1 MEPLEEAVPE
11 RLAQAEIDTAVAVA
25 RRVTEKIRRAVEV
38 KGDVLE
44 HVTVSMLAEGH
55 ILVEDYPGV
64 GKTALARA
72 LSRSIDCQFA
82 RVQCT
87 ADLLPADIV
96 GSQIYNQREGRF
108 EFRPGPIFAN
118 VVLPDEVN
126 RASPK
131 TQSGLLEC
139 MQERHV
145 TVDATSHELAR
156 PFLVFATQNP
166 VEYEG
171 TYPLPEAQVD
181 RFMVRLSLGY
191 PDADAEA
198 GMLLGHESRDKV
210 LELDAV
216 ADRAEIV
223 EAVETAHR
231 VHASRALRD
240 YIVALL
246 RRTRDDDRVELGASP
261 RAGLMLLRAAKA
273 RALVHGRDHALPDDV
288 QALAEAVLSHRIML
302 APEAAG
308 VQRSEIVK
316 DAIAAVPA
324 L

>member
-1 MEPLEEAVPE
+1 VIEEVEVRHAATV
-11 RLAQAEIDTAVAVA
+11 AQRVADN
-25 RRVTEKIRRAVEV
+25 IRRAVKV
-38 KGDVLE
+38 RDQVLD
-44 HVTVSMLAEGH
+44 HVVVALLAEGH
-55 ILVEDYPGV
+55 VLVEDYPGV

-72 LSRSIDCQFA
+72 LARSIDCQFA

-96 GSQIYNQREGRF
+96 GTNVYNQRESRF

-118 VVLPDEVN
+118 IVVVDEVN

-145 TVDATSHELAR
+145 TVDAYSHELAR

-166 VEYEG
+166 LEYEG

-191 PDADAEA
+191 PEAADEA
-198 GMLLGHESRDKV
+198 DMLHGHQDRDRV
-210 LELDAV
+210 LDLRPV
-216 ADRAEIV
+216 ADRSAV
-223 EAVETAHR
+223 LAAQEAVHG
-231 VHASRALRD
+231 VHASAALRD
-240 YIVALL
+240 YVVAVL
-246 RRTRDDDRVELGASP
+246 RATRDDPRTELGASP
-261 RAGLMLLRAAKA
+261 RAGLLLLRAAKA
-273 RALVHGRDHALPDDV
+273 RALVEGRDHALPDDV
-288 QALAEAVLSHRIML
+288 QALGDPVLSHRIML

-308 VQRSEIVK
+308 ADRSAVVA